1 MALTKV
7 SGSLIADDAVGLD
20 QIADNSVGL
29 DQLNGGTDGNL
40 ISFDASGNPSHVA
53 TGSANQ
59 VLVSNG
65 AGAPP
70 TFQSGSYLS
79 EVVQQVYATDATYA
93 STTATFPLDDTIPQN
108 TEGAEAVTV
117 AITPTNSSNYL
128 LIEAGGM
135 FTNSTSTTCVVL
147 ALFQDSTADAI
158 AASGHPVSSA
168 SNANSGTITHRMA
181 AGTTSATTFKLRF
194 AGQSGT
200 TYRNGTSSNRLFGG
214 RTNSWI
220 MVTEIK
226 A

>member
-20 QIADNSVGL
+20 QIADNAVGL
-29 DQLNGGTDGNL
+29 AQLNGGTDGNL
-40 ISFDASGNPSHVA
+40 ITYDASGNPSHVA

-65 AGAPP
+65 AGAAP

-79 EVVQQVYATDATYA
+79 EIVQQVHNTDATYA
-93 STTATFPLDDTIPQN
+93 STTSTFPLDDTIPQI

-128 LIEAGGM
+128 LVEAGGM
-135 FTNSTSTTCVVL
+135 FTNSSSSTSVTLCI
-147 ALFQDSTADAI
+147 FQDSTANAI
-158 AASGHPVSSA
+158 AASGFATSSA
-168 SNANSGTITHRMA
+168 SNPNSGTITHRMA
-181 AGTTSATTFKLRF
+181 AGTTSSTTFKLRF

-200 TYRNGTSSNRLFGG
+200 TYRNGTSSARLYGG
-214 RTNSWI
+214 TSNSWI
-220 MVTEIK
+220 TVTEIK

>member
-7 SGSLIADDAVGLD
+7 TSGL
-20 QIADNSVGL
+20 IADNSVGL
-29 DQLNGGTDGNL
+29 DQLDGGTDGNL
-40 ISFDASGNPSHVA
+40 ITFDASGNPSHVA
-53 TGSANQ
+53 TGSVNQ
-59 VLVSNG
+59 VLTSNG
-65 AGAPP
+65 TGAAP
-70 TFQSGSYLS
+70 TFQTLLPN
-79 EVVQQVYATDATYA
+79 EVVQHVFATDATYA
-93 STTATFPLDDTIPQN
+93 STTTTFPLDDTIPQSS
-108 TEGAEAVTV
+108 EGAEAVTV
-117 AITPTNSSNYL
+117 AITPTSASNYL

-135 FTNSTSTTCVVL
+135 FTNSISTTCVVL

-168 SNANSGTITHRMA
+168 SNANSGSITHRMA

-194 AGQSGT
+194 AGASGT

-220 MVTEIK
+220 MVTELK